1 MPKQRYIN
9 TKLWN
14 DNWIRTLNPLDRYL
28 FIYLLTN
35 EHTNISGIYELPVG
49 SMAYE
54 SGLDERDLLNS
65 MLPNLEPKVIYFDG
79 WVIIKNFIKQ
89 QAVNPKIEKGIA
101 SIIQLETPIRIKQK
115 AFESNPSLEFYEEF
129 VLPIARNNTNRNIIK
144 EKDICASCQK
154 EFKKEDLIIHH
165 IVPLFAGG
173 GNERDNLEVLCVDC
187 HKNIHQIIGYD
198 SLSKPT
204 NYYNINSNTNSNYNY
219 NISDKV
225 YSKFIFRG
233 LPCRKDNLTGKWK
246 ALDNGEWLEVDERFL
261 KDIKENV

>member
-35 EHTNISGIYELPVG
+35 EHTNIAGIYELPVG

-54 SGLDERDLLNS
+54 SGLDERDLQNA
-65 MLPNLEPKVIYFDG
+65 MLKRLEPKVYYIDG
-79 WVIIKNFIKQ
+79 WVIICNFPKHQ
-89 QAVNPKIEKGIA
+89 DYEKSPKIRAGIETCLKDIPDRVLKGIDTL
-101 SIIQLETPIRIKQK
+101 SIPYT
-115 AFESNPSLEFYEEF
+115 Y
-129 VLPIARNNTNRNIIK
+129 
-144 EKDICASCQK
+144 
-154 EFKKEDLIIHH
+154 
-165 IVPLFAGG
+165 PL
-173 GNERDNLEVLCVDC
+173 
-187 HKNIHQIIGYD
+187 
-198 SLSKPT
+198 
-204 NYYNINSNTNSNYNY
+204 NYYNTNSNTNTNYNY
-219 NISDKV
+219 NTNSDRV